1 MSFCAFSRSHSPA
14 RPLTLFAYLQVI
26 VTEQGLAD
34 VRGLSPRQ
42 RALVIIEKCAHPDY
56 RDQLKE

>member
-1 MSFCAFSRSHSPA
+1 MTFVPRLFPNTTIKSVAHSFV
-14 RPLTLFAYLQVI
+14 LQVI

-42 RALVIIEKCAHPDY
+42 RALVIIEKCSHPDY